1 MTTAVNQAETQLK
14 LVEMDG
20 QRLKDNR
27 IYGSSQLTV
36 LHFTNL
42 GNLQCVCVCLEVMF
56 EDVIAE
62 PPLVWSLDKVWLP
75 SHALLDAPRPVSLA
89 AGLLFTALSCLYIW
103 KDCCYTEVRLTY
115 SFLPFFRSLEV
126 FLFCCN
132 NIDTEIK
139 TL

>member
-1 MTTAVNQAETQLK
+1 MYSLKAWIPPGDTKSLIHDRDPKRVNKSLK
-14 LVEMDG
+14 
-20 QRLKDNR
+20 
-27 IYGSSQLTV
+27 
-36 LHFTNL
+36 
-42 GNLQCVCVCLEVMF
+42 VMF

-115 SFLPFFRSLEV
+115 RQG
-126 FLFCCN
+126 
-132 NIDTEIK
+132 
-139 TL
+139 